1 MTLHSYTY
9 VSVNDCYAELVTIDD
24 VDPVEMAGIIDRAL
38 LPMQGA
44 QQGYVLNRT
53 SGYTCGGNITGKF
66 AQIEIFDE
74 CAHIAT
80 LAVCMHSRAAKGL
93 WGRITAHLIDNDYAD
108 QPPPPAPWA
117 AMRYHVPEIV
127 LPDWLDWWCKS
138 AAWAIIDERNSAS
151 ARGAALSKS

>member
-38 LPMQGA
+38 LPLKNAEAGH
-44 QQGYVLNRT
+44 VLNRK
-53 SGYTCGGNITGKF
+53 SGYTCTGSISRKF
-66 AQIEIFDE
+66 AQIEVFDE
-74 CAHIAT
+74 SAHIIT
-80 LAVCMHSRAAKGL
+80 LGVCLHSRAGQGL
-93 WGRITAHLIDNDYAD
+93 WQRMCSGLDNAYAE
-108 QPPPPAPWA
+108 QPPPHAPWA

-151 ARGAALSKS
+151 ARGAADS